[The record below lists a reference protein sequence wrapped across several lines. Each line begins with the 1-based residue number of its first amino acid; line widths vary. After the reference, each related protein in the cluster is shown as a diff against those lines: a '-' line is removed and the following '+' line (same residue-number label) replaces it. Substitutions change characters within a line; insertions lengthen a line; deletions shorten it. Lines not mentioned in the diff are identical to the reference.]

1 MFAGRGSSAHEASRQ
16 AYGFVAARI
25 DQQAGMLAYMDNFK
39 MLGVAVLIMLPFVFL
54 IEKLKPGGTIT
65 VH

>member
-1 MFAGRGSSAHEASRQ
+1 
-16 AYGFVAARI
+16 
-25 DQQAGMLAYMDNFK
+25 MLAYIDNFK

-54 IEKLKPGGTIT
+54 IERVKPSGTIT